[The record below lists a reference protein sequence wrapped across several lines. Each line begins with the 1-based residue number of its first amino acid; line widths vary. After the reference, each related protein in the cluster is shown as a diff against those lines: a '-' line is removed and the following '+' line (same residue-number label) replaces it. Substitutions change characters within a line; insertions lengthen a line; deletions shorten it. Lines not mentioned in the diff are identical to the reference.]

1 VAASPPGPGCP
12 PRGARR
18 SPCGAGRSVATAAA
32 RGSRAGR
39 PCSSGRRRCA
49 RSSSQPAVVIESRNH
64 GASITTPRATPPNG
78 FSFTPPRQTLRL
90 PGPLAPMVPW
100 HGPAS
105 GAQVW
110 THYTVIFTASCSAA
124 THISN
129 RWCHSGLRL
138 LYTVL
143 VVRTAQQQHRPTGS
157 TSPPTH
163 PPGARGVEK
172 RQLSSS
178 SSLAINRH
186 PPIPASSTLQ
196 YGSEVAAC
204 PNQGASAALRLRAR
218 STRSTTDQWKR
229 ESRCR
234 RGRRESWGE

>member
-163 PPGARGVEK
+163 PPGRGGETAVIIILIPRHQQAPTHSRELDPAVWVRGSCLPEPRCVRSPQAPRALHAQHHRPVEAGEPLQT
-172 RQLSSS
+172 RQKG
-178 SSLAINRH
+178 IM
-186 PPIPASSTLQ
+186 
-196 YGSEVAAC
+196 G
-204 PNQGASAALRLRAR
+204 
-218 STRSTTDQWKR
+218 
-229 ESRCR
+229 
-234 RGRRESWGE
+234 